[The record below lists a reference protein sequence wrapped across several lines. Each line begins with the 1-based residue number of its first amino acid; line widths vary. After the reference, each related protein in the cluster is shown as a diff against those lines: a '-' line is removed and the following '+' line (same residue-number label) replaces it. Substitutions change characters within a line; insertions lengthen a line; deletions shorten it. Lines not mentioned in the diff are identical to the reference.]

1 MIQSNGNRIV
11 GLVAKNTTTYVE
23 KALSCMSNGDIVVPL
38 SSKDDTYRIDVAHVD
53 EVQQVEEKYGW
64 MKPELT
70 LRDDDTVAQI
80 LFTSGTEGEPKGVVL
95 THRALSDVVKRLN
108 SVMQVSADIREYI
121 GVPVYHSFGFG
132 RCRAVAAAGGHAYIP
147 AQGFNPVEINQL
159 LEARE
164 INAISAVPSLWRIL
178 LDSNAITKT
187 SGERV
192 RWIEIGSQYMSRD
205 EKQAMKALF
214 PNAKIIQHYG
224 LTEASR
230 STFLEIHTAPDDRLE
245 SVGRGY
251 GGVEVA
257 LAEDGRIKI
266 RGPHVTHMLIQSG
279 KHFDP
284 RDNNGWLTTNDL
296 GEMDGDY
303 LYYKGRSDDVIN
315 CGGLKLPPDALE
327 AGMRR
332 TLNRQGDFAVCRVP
346 DAMRGDGILVAAAST
361 LEATDAELTD
371 AAVNAAAIFN
381 VNASGATR
389 IYRIDALP
397 RTATGKI
404 QRKEIAR
411 QYLLE
416 HPLDNETETN
426 RVHVTKEGRKK
437 KSLREE
443 FCGILGVTEIEDDKN
458 FTDSGGDSLGFIQ
471 ASMAI
476 QQYLGY
482 LPRAWE
488 NMPIAQLEAL
498 PRRTAR
504 WVTMEASAIVRALAI
519 FAIVVNHANIFNQ
532 IGVDISGSAFMLVI
546 PMGYVFARFQLQ
558 RVLKTEDAVHALS
571 ALPRIMIPAFLLV
584 LAHELKGGALYPSVL
599 LFFNN
604 LVDPNLDR
612 GYSFWFLN
620 IFVQLTVIYFLLL
633 AIPRFRQAMRN
644 SPYIVSLNLFVIGYI
659 VSQIIP
665 HYIWNTDHLY
675 NLVPWRFFCYFALGW
690 CLYYGHET
698 KYRVINTILILFLGL
713 MQAPEM
719 RPESTWFQT
728 SWVLLGGLILAWI
741 PSIRLPRVGA
751 AVVTAVASA
760 SLYIYLINWT
770 VLDVLMKLPV
780 PYIFYTRVLVTILVG
795 IAFHWAFDFAW
806 NRVIRLLPS
815 NRKCYAS

>member
-1 MIQSNGNRIV
+1 
-11 GLVAKNTTTYVE
+11 
-23 KALSCMSNGDIVVPL
+23 
-38 SSKDDTYRIDVAHVD
+38 
-53 EVQQVEEKYGW
+53 
-64 MKPELT
+64 MKPELK

-95 THRALSDVVKRLN
+95 THSALSDVVKRLN
-108 SVMQVSADIREYI
+108 SVMEVTADIREYI

-132 RCRAVAAAGGHAYIP
+132 RCRAVATAGGLAFIP

-159 LEARE
+159 LEAKE
-164 INAISAVPSLWRIL
+164 INAISTVPSLWRIL
-178 LDSNAITKT
+178 LDSNAITNE
-187 SGERV
+187 SGARV
-192 RWIEIGSQYMSRD
+192 RWIEIGSQYMSRE
-205 EKQAMKALF
+205 EKLALKALF
-214 PNAKIIQHYG
+214 PNAKIVQHYG

-230 STFLEIHTAPDDRLE
+230 STFLEVHAAPDDKLE

-251 GGVEVA
+251 GDVEVA

-284 RDNNGWLTTNDL
+284 RDENGWLTTNDL

-315 CGGLKLPPDALE
+315 CSGLKLPPDALE
-327 AGMRR
+327 AGIRNA
-332 TLNRQGDFAVCRVP
+332 LNRPGDFVVCRVP
-346 DAMRGDGILVAAAST
+346 DPMRGDGILVAAGST
-361 LEATDAELTD
+361 LEATDAELID
-371 AAVNAAAIFN
+371 AVVNAAAMFN

-397 RTATGKI
+397 RTATGKV
-404 QRKEIAR
+404 QRKEITR
-411 QYLLE
+411 QYLAA
-416 HPLDNETETN
+416 HPQDQETVAK
-426 RVHVTKEGRKK
+426 RAQARKEGHAK

-443 FCGILGVTEIEDDKN
+443 FCGILGVTEIKDDKN

-476 QQYLGY
+476 QRYLGY
-482 LPRAWE
+482 LPHAWE

-498 PRRTAR
+498 PRRSAR

-558 RVLKTEDAVHALS
+558 RVLKTEESVHALS

-584 LAHELKGGALYPSVL
+584 LAHELKGGTLYPSVL

-604 LVDPNLDR
+604 LIDPNLDR
-612 GYSFWFLN
+612 AYSFWFIN

-633 AIPRFRQAMRN
+633 AIPRFRQTTRK
-644 SPYIVSLNLFVIGYI
+644 SPYIVSLNLFIIGYI

-665 HYIWNTDHLY
+665 HYVWNTDHLY

-690 CLYYGHET
+690 CLYYGRGT
-698 KYRVINTILILFLGL
+698 KQRIINTILILFLGL
-713 MQAPEM
+713 MQAPEI
-719 RPESTWFQT
+719 RPGSTWFQT
-728 SWVLLGGLILAWI
+728 SWVLIGGLILAWI
-741 PSIRLPRVGA
+741 PSFRLPPVIA
-751 AVVTAVASA
+751 TIVTAVASA

-770 VLDVLMKLPV
+770 VLDALMKFPV
-780 PYIFYTRVLVTILVG
+780 PYMFYVRVLITIIVG
-795 IAFHWAFDFAW
+795 VMFHWAVDFAW

-815 NRKCYAS
+815 SRKSYAS